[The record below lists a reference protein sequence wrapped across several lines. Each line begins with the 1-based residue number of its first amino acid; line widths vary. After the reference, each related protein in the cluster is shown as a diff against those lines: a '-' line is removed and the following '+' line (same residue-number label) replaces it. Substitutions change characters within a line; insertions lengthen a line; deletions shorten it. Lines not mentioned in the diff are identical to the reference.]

1 MSGISPKPEGEFELI
16 NYDEFPKNILCKVGG
31 MWNGFNMHLSDEDL
45 GKDQKLYYGAV
56 GGWLVYALVS
66 NSDTALLPTD
76 IQFKWIYKSTDIIT
90 EISQW
95 NKI

>member
-1 MSGISPKPEGEFELI
+1 MSGISPMPEGEFELI

-31 MWNGFNMHLSDEDL
+31 MWNGFNMHLSDEDS
-45 GKDQKLYYGAV
+45 DSKLYYGAV

-66 NSDTALLPTD
+66 TDTK
-76 IQFKWIYKSTDIIT
+76 FKWVYKSTDVISK
-90 EISQW
+90 ISQW